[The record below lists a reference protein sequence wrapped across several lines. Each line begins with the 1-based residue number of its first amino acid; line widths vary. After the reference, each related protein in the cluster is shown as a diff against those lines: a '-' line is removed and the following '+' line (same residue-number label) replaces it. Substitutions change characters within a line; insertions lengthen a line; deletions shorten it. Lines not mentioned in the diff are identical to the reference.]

1 MYPFSFLGGGVNVAD
16 AIVSAFQ
23 ERVQSDSGTFEAYD
37 CMVTQIDELLKIN
50 IN

>member
-1 MYPFSFLGGGVNVAD
+1 MFPFSFISGGINVAD

-23 ERVQSDSGTFEAYD
+23 ERVESDSGTFEAYD
-37 CMVTQIDELLKIN
+37 CMVTQIDELLNIN